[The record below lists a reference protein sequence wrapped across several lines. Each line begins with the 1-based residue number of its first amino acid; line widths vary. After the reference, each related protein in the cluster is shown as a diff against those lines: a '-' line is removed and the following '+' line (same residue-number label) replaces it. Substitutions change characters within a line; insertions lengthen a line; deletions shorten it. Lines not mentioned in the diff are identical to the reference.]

1 MIEANINTPF
11 IVQVFLLLLFAR
23 ILGEFMERINQP
35 SMIGELIAGVILG
48 PSLLGIA
55 EVSTYLKAISDLGV
69 LLLVIL
75 AGLEI
80 DINELRKSVKGKNLW
95 IAIFGFVVPIISGFI
110 LGEIFKLNLILSIFL
125 ALCISI
131 TALPVSVRILIDI
144 GKLNSDI
151 GKRIISTAIF
161 NDIVALLILGVVIDI
176 NEASN
181 NIKGI
186 IINISMSIINVITFM
201 FVMFF
206 AYKGF
211 EKAKNKM
218 PVINQKL
225 EWFLDVLK
233 GKESLFALVMVFV
246 LIFSSLS
253 ELVGLH
259 FVIGAFFAAVLLPR
273 EMLGSDNF
281 EKVKQSTSSITIG
294 FLAPI
299 FFAFMGVEFSFESI
313 NNYLLLI
320 SVLLTS
326 FISKIAGGY
335 IGGRL
340 ANFSQSK
347 SLALGVGLNAR
358 GIMELVIANI
368 ALQNG
373 FIDVSMFSILVLMGL
388 VTTMVTPFLLRIA
401 FNKVDKIDKEQ
412 NLSIYIN

>member
-1 MIEANINTPF
+1 MLEVCSNLPF
-11 IVQVFLLLLFAR
+11 IVQVFFLLLLAR
-23 ILGEFMERINQP
+23 ILGELMERINQP

-55 EVSTYLKAISDLGV
+55 NVSPYLKAISDLGV

-80 DINELRKSVKGKNLW
+80 DVNELKKSVKGKNFW
-95 IAIFGFVVPIISGFI
+95 IALLGFVLPIISGLL
-110 LGEIFKLNLILSIFL
+110 LGEIFNLNLILSIFL

-131 TALPVSVRILIDI
+131 TALPVSVRILIDL
-144 GKLNSDI
+144 GKLNTDV
-151 GKRIISTAIF
+151 GKSIISTAIF
-161 NDIVALLILGVVIDI
+161 NDVVALLILGVVIDI
-176 NEASN
+176 EVASDS
-181 NIKGI
+181 IREMT
-186 IINISMSIINVITFM
+186 INISFSILKVVAFM
-201 FVMFF
+201 IIMLI
-206 AYKGF
+206 AYKIF
-211 EKAKNKM
+211 EKAKQKM
-218 PVINQKL
+218 PIINKKL
-225 EWFLDVLK
+225 EWFLDILK

-273 EMLGSDNF
+273 EMLGFDNF

-313 NNYLLLI
+313 NNYLLLF
-320 SVLLTS
+320 SVLFAS
-326 FISKIAGGY
+326 FLSKIAGGF

-340 ANFSQSK
+340 ANFSKPK
-347 SLALGVGLNAR
+347 SVALGVGLNAR

-388 VTTMVTPFLLRIA
+388 ITTMVTPLLLRIA
-401 FNKVDKIDKEQ
+401 FNKVDKIEDYQ
-412 NLSIYIN
+412 